1 MGVDVK
7 GISRLVCL
15 VVLAN
20 SPILQAR
27 TGVAQPVRP
36 TSVISIRP
44 EKMDFDGQTVGT
56 SSRPKAATLTN
67 VSNEGVTISDIS
79 ASGID
84 FTQSNDCPE
93 KLAPGANCKIEI
105 TFTPAINGP
114 RLGTIIVSGS
124 DPSGPHFLVL
134 SGTGE

>member
-1 MGVDVK
+1 VDVK
-7 GISRLVCL
+7 AICQLACL
-15 VVLAN
+15 ILLAN

-27 TGVAQPVRP
+27 TGVAQPARP
-36 TSVISIRP
+36 ASAISVSP
-44 EKMDFDGQTVGT
+44 EKIDFDGQTVG
-56 SSRPKAATLTN
+56 SSSPPKAATLTN
-67 VSNEGVTISDIS
+67 VSNEGIMITDIS

-84 FTQSNDCPE
+84 FTESNDCPE
-93 KLAPGANCKIEI
+93 KLAPGANCKIEV

-124 DPSGPHFLVL
+124 DPSGPRFLVL